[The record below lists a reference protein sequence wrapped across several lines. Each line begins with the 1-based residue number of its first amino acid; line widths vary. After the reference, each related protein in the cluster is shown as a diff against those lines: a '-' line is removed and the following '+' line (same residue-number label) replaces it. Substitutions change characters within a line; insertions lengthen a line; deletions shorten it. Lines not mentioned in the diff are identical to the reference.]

1 MTETTEAVV
10 TEAVRVIDKAL
21 GQMMTREL
29 VSAGE
34 VTDVLLDVRSL
45 LTMPPAAHGSGVDGL
60 PAEKVAATV

>member
-1 MTETTEAVV
+1 MTETTEAIV

-45 LTMPPAAHGSGVDGL
+45 LTMPPAQGTATGGAAAD
-60 PAEKVAATV
+60 KVAATV

>member
-45 LTMPPAAHGSGVDGL
+45 LTMPAAQVSAVGG
-60 PAEKVAATV
+60 AEADKVVASV